1 MKKNEMAVSHTGLPE
16 VTQNQQGSGLSDVS
30 LGGPLPGSG
39 TVEEMPSLGGLR
51 P

>member
-1 MKKNEMAVSHTGLPE
+1 MKKNEKAVSQAGLPE
-16 VTQNQQGSGLSDVS
+16 ITQNQQGSGLSDVS